1 MRRHSLR
8 SLLPWIGAGAAISLV
23 VALLD
28 PVGSLFSGWL
38 SYAFMG
44 SLGAAALWATWRW
57 VGGPNSLAAAAAV
70 AVALRL
76 LVGLGFQWGLPT
88 LGYEDSER
96 HREGYFY
103 LDAYRRDLDAWRL
116 AQLSVPL
123 TTAFTDQA
131 ESDQY
136 GGLLF
141 LTGGLYRT
149 LSLSAHHPTIPIALT
164 AWGWRYSGVVCLGVR
179 EAELRVEAGG
189 VCRLGSG
196 DLSGGGAAWGFPIC
210 GNRS

>member
-1 MRRHSLR
+1 MVEMRRESLK
-8 SLLPWIGAGAAISLV
+8 SLLLWLGVGVAIGLV

-38 SYAFMG
+38 AYAF
-44 SLGAAALWATWRW
+44 LGALGASALWGVWRW
-57 VGGPNSLAAAAAV
+57 VGGSNFLAAAAAV
-70 AVALRL
+70 AVVLRL
-76 LVGLGFQWGLPT
+76 LVGLGFQWGLPSF
-88 LGYEDSER
+88 GYENSER

-123 TTAFTDQA
+123 SVAFADQA

-141 LTGGLYRT
+141 ISG
-149 LSLSAHHPTIPIALT
+149 AL
-164 AWGWRYSGVVCLGVR
+164 
-179 EAELRVEAGG
+179 
-189 VCRLGSG
+189 
-196 DLSGGGAAWGFPIC
+196 
-210 GNRS
+210 